1 MNKEEFI
8 FDEQKS
14 FRDLV
19 ARSKNIGNGWRK
31 VSDSLWNF
39 AKLQAS
45 KQPAVFEID
54 DERQL
59 IRFAEYY

>member
-1 MNKEEFI
+1 MKEQYV

-19 ARSKNIGNGWRK
+19 DRSKNIGNGWRK
-31 VSDSLWNF
+31 VSDGLWNF
-39 AKLQAS
+39 VKLQAS

-54 DERQL
+54 DEKKL
-59 IRFAEYY
+59 IRFADYY